1 MTALQKAKVQ
11 ELRSSGLSYA
21 GIAAALNISV
31 GTIKS
36 FCSRHIVQ
44 SSTGA
49 CKRCGGKL
57 VNTPGHR
64 QKTFCS
70 TECRQLY
77 WQENPSLIRR
87 RSAVTQVC
95 IGCGTEF
102 IDYADRHRKYCS
114 HRCYIADRYKEG
126 DVDEKE

>member
-21 GIAAALNISV
+21 GIAATLNISI

-36 FCSRHIVQ
+36 FCSRHTVE
-44 SSTGA
+44 SAAGA

-64 QKTFCS
+64 QRIFCS
-70 TECRQLY
+70 AECRQLY
-77 WQENPSLIRR
+77 WQENPSLINR

-95 IGCGTEF
+95 AGCGKEF
-102 IDYADRHRKYCS
+102 TDYASRQRKYCS
-114 HRCYIADRYKEG
+114 HKCYIADRYKAG
-126 DVDEKE
+126 DVDEQE